1 MVNVVRVKS
10 MNESLFAKL
19 HKELTI
25 AGELIRARQEEKQGL
40 LDEFD
45 AEAKRYF
52 FGKISQRALASSV
65 KKTNAELKRLDKS
78 IRDNISRVRSVADR
92 ATKLASSQAPI
103 GFRAT
108 LTGISGGSKK
118 KKATKKKVKKKAAKK
133 KPMKKKVA
141 KKKKVVKKK
150 ASRKKKK

>member
-1 MVNVVRVKS
+1 MVKVKR

-45 AEAKRYF
+45 EEARRYF

-65 KKTNAELKRLDKS
+65 KKTNVELKRLDIS
-78 IRDNISRVRSVADR
+78 TREAISRVRNVAARSV
-92 ATKLASSQAPI
+92 TLAGEQAPVA
-103 GFRAT
+103 FRAT
-108 LTGISGGSKK
+108 MTGIIGGKVKKTKVTKK
-118 KKATKKKVKKKAAKK
+118 KKGSKRRVTKR
-133 KPMKKKVA
+133 
-141 KKKKVVKKK
+141 K
-150 ASRKKKK
+150 ASRKKR

>member
-1 MVNVVRVKS
+1 MVKTKH

-52 FGKISQRALASSV
+52 FGKISQKALASSV
-65 KKTNAELKRLDKS
+65 KKTNTELKRLDKS
-78 IRDNISRVRSVADR
+78 IRDAIARVRKVGDK
-92 ATKLASSQAPI
+92 ATKLAAAQAPI

-108 LTGISGGSKK
+108 LTGVSGGKAKKKVAKKKVTKKKAKK
-118 KKATKKKVKKKAAKK
+118 KK
-133 KPMKKKVA
+133 PA
-141 KKKKVVKKK
+141 KKKKVVKKATK
-150 ASRKKKK
+150 RTKKKSRKKKR

>member
-1 MVNVVRVKS
+1 MVKVKR

-45 AEAKRYF
+45 EEAKRYF

-65 KKTNAELKRLDKS
+65 KKTNAELKRLDQS
-78 IRDNISRVRSVADR
+78 TREAISRARKVADD
-92 ATKLASSQAPI
+92 AAKLASAQAPV

-108 LTGISGGSKK
+108 MTGISGGKS
-118 KKATKKKVKKKAAKK
+118 
-133 KPMKKKVA
+133 KVA
-141 KKKKVVKKK
+141 KKKKKVKRAKASHKAKKK
-150 ASRKKKK
+150 VTKRKVSRKKKR